1 MAGMLDCDLCDWRLR
16 ALGSWIRH
24 RKLARLWWLRLE
36 AKVAR
41 SIVERDWEE
50 ADSFGILTDATLE
63 IREADMLD

>member
-1 MAGMLDCDLCDWRLR
+1 MMAGMLDCDLCDWRLR

-63 IREADMLD
+63 IRDN